1 MKVNQLNLVYFSP
14 TGTTRRIVMAA
25 AQKIDLKSISYD
37 LTVHK
42 EKEPTLNFKSDDF
55 VLFGIPVYGG
65 RVPKTYL
72 EYFSTLKGNNTPAA
86 LIATYGCRAYEDAL
100 IELKTVVEE
109 KGFKVIGAAA
119 FPVEHSIV
127 RSVGR
132 GRPDAEDLRAVND
145 YGIKLK
151 RRIKEISQPDDITI
165 AVSGNTPYRAY
176 STIPLVP
183 HVAPDYCTNCKT
195 CAKGC
200 PSGAISME
208 DPKKTD
214 KNKCIS
220 CMKCIRVC
228 PKRARDVSKIK
239 MSFAEKKIKKACQG
253 ERKGPEIFL

>member
-1 MKVNQLNLVYFSP
+1 MKMNQLNLVYFSP
-14 TGTTRRIVMAA
+14 TGTTRKVIMAA
-25 AQKIDLKSISYD
+25 AQKIELKSISYD

-42 EKEPTLNFKSDDF
+42 EKEPMLNFKSDDF
-55 VLFGIPVYGG
+55 VIFGIPVYGG

-72 EYFSTLKGNNTPAA
+72 EYFSTLKGSDTPAA

-132 GRPDAEDLRAVND
+132 GRPDKDDLKIISD
-145 YGIKLK
+145 YGIKLNRK
-151 RRIKEISQPDDITI
+151 LKSLENLNDINLT
-165 AVSGNTPYRAY
+165 VSGNTEYRKY
-176 STIPLVP
+176 STVPLVP
-183 HVAPDYCTNCKT
+183 HVAPDYCTECKA

-200 PSGAISME
+200 PAGAISIE
-208 DPKKTD
+208 NPKKTD
-214 KNKCIS
+214 KSKCIS
-220 CMKCIRVC
+220 CMRCMRVC
-228 PKRARDVSKIK
+228 PKHARYVSKMK

-253 ERKGPEIFL
+253 DRKDAEIFL